1 MARANVGDF
10 AVAVLDFSLGSE
22 TASPVAHR
30 LVRRGVPF
38 VLCTGQ
44 SGRDPSL
51 TEWALPDRRE
61 ASLAALAGV
70 RPNIRSVESILKN

>member
-10 AVAVLDFSLGSE
+10 DVAVLDFSLGSE

-38 VLCTGQ
+38 VLCTRAVRPRSEFDRMG
-44 SGRDPSL
+44 
-51 TEWALPDRRE
+51 LPDRRE
-61 ASLAALAGV
+61 ASLAARASV
-70 RPNIRSVESILKN
+70 RPNIRSVEWIL